1 MNIFN
6 LNSIKSG
13 VLALFLGSSLQGV
26 VHSFGEFHNA
36 WNTLITSQPLIAVK
50 FYLPGCPPCGAIAPV
65 FHRLSEEFGSKV
77 LCVEI
82 NAKEHK
88 GLARQLGFSRF
99 PSFAYIKNGQKV
111 AGHTGASEG
120 QIRAH
125 LMSLIA

>member
-6 LNSIKSG
+6 LNTAKSAI
-13 VLALFLGSSLQGV
+13 LALFLGSSLQGV

-65 FHRLSEEFGSKV
+65 FHRLSEEFAGKV

-82 NAKEHK
+82 NAKEQ
-88 GLARQLGFSRF
+88 GALARQLGFSRF
-99 PSFAYIKNGQKV
+99 PSFAYIKNGQKI

-120 QIRAH
+120 QIRSN
-125 LMSLIA
+125 LTSLIS